1 MSEKRKQNPNSLA
14 NLKPIQKGEARNLTG
29 NAGRKKGL
37 DRLFKECV
45 TPEEWKAIIAKG
57 VKQALEGDNKAR
69 EFLFNYAYGKPQVM
83 VELLDSK
90 GSTLIQNNFNIE
102 VSGKSTDEL
111 KQLYIELESTTESE
125 DES

>member
-1 MSEKRKQNPNSLA
+1 MEEKKINKGWS
-14 NLKPIQKGEARNLTG
+14 NLIPAQKGEIRNTSG

-57 VKQALEGDNKAR
+57 VEQALEGDNKAR

-102 VSGKSTDEL
+102 VSGKNVEEL
-111 KQLYIELESTTESE
+111 KQLYIELESTTEQDDDS
-125 DES
+125 

>member
-1 MSEKRKQNPNSLA
+1 MDAPKINKGWS
-14 NLKPIQKGEARNLTG
+14 NLIPAKKGEIRNTSG

-45 TPEEWKAIIAKG
+45 TQDEWKAIIAKG
-57 VKQALEGDNKAR
+57 VEQAMEGDNKAR

-102 VSGKSTDEL
+102 VSGKSPDEL
-111 KQLYIELESTTESE
+111 KQLYLELSE
-125 DES
+125 TSEEEPEILE